1 MAELSTF
8 VQRATNDTRR
18 FLDVYEDLAGELA
31 EYQAMGG
38 GSWTAADPSAPSIG
52 GTDFTVTEIDQLMGA
67 IASLKTFVEAN
78 AGYFY
83 KGSA

>member
-8 VQRATNDTRR
+8 VQRVTNDTRR
-18 FLDVYEDLAGELA
+18 LLDVLEDLDGELA

-38 GSWTAADPSAPSIG
+38 GTWTAADPSAPDIG

-67 IASLKTFVEAN
+67 IASLQAFMAAN

-83 KGSA
+83 KGSS